1 MIFKF
6 CVLELFLIKHNCV
19 MCKREEESVSF
30 CCYNFILFLKKLF
43 IKVIKKNIYVLLL
56 YNNFLGN
63 ERKCKMF
70 LYKTDYKWISFK
82 KTLKLK
88 YSLFWPHLYKTWIST
103 MIGLFST
110 VWCFKICYNNTVPI
124 KPIEKFWTS
133 VNTLLKTTIN
143 PFYSFPRT
151 DRNEA
156 IWLGIRQIILLVSV
170 IKQKWCTYLSCQLLL
185 TNSLTALEEPK
196 CMNAYVKMW
205 RTIVFII

>member
-1 MIFKF
+1 MSCVKEKKSQCPFAVTTLFFFKK
-6 CVLELFLIKHNCV
+6 I
-19 MCKREEESVSF
+19 
-30 CCYNFILFLKKLF
+30 F

-63 ERKCKMF
+63 ERKWKMF
-70 LYKTDYKWISFK
+70 LYKTDYKWISLK

-88 YSLFWPHLYKTWIST
+88 YSLFWPHLYKAWIST

-110 VWCFKICYNNTVPI
+110 VWGFKICYNNTVPI

-133 VNTLLKTTIN
+133 VNTLLKTTMN

-156 IWLGIRQIILLVSV
+156 IWLGIRQITLLVSV

-185 TNSLTALEEPK
+185 TNSLTALGESK

-205 RTIVFII
+205 HTIVFII